1 MPGADGGSA
10 RAAEAP
16 LDLEALQGW
25 LARAHPA
32 LLPPGATR
40 SATRY
45 PGGFSN
51 LTYRLDFTA
60 GDEAVA
66 YVLRRPPPGVPAGIA
81 HDVVREHGILSALHP
96 LGIPVPRPLACCPD
110 PTVLGAPFYLMAVVD
125 GEIIRHRVPPSAL
138 VGRDAASVVRALSRT
153 VVDALARLHAVDVT
167 TGPLATLGK
176 PEGYAARQVAGWSR
190 RWEAA
195 RTGPVPAMDRVAAW
209 LAAHVPASSRVA
221 LLHNDFKLDNLVLSP
236 DLTEV
241 RAILDW
247 EMATIGDP
255 LMDLGTTLAYW
266 VEAGDDPL
274 FRSLGL
280 GVTAQPGAFT
290 RAEVIA
296 AYAEATGHPVM
307 HAAFYETFGIF
318 KVAVIAQQIYARYVA
333 GQTSDARFAG
343 LGAVVEALANRA
355 LGNCEGTTG
364 RRPQ

>member
-1 MPGADGGSA
+1 MAGDAGGSA
-10 RAAEAP
+10 RATEP
-16 LDLEALQGW
+16 SLDLDALQRW
-25 LARAHPA
+25 LVHAHPA
-32 LLPPGATR
+32 LLPAGATL

-51 LTYRLDFTA
+51 LTYRLDGAAA
-60 GDEAVA
+60 GGAFA
-66 YVLRRPPPGVPAGIA
+66 CVLRRPPPGVPAGIA
-81 HDVVREHGILSALHP
+81 HDMVREHGILSALHP

-110 PTVLGAPFYLMAVVD
+110 PAVLGAPFYLMAMVD
-125 GEIIRHRVPPSAL
+125 GEILRHRLPPAAL
-138 VGRDAASVVRALSRT
+138 VDADPAAVVRALSRT
-153 VVDALARLHAVDVT
+153 VVEGLARLHAVDVT
-167 TGPLATLGK
+167 AGSLATLGK
-176 PEGYAARQVAGWSR
+176 PAGYAARQVQGWTR
-190 RWEAA
+190 RWDAS

-209 LAAHVPASSRVA
+209 LAAHVPESARVA

-236 DLTEV
+236 ALTEV

-280 GVTAQPGAFT
+280 GVTALPGAYT
-290 RAEVIA
+290 RADVIA
-296 AYAEATGHPVM
+296 AYAEATGHPVP
-307 HAAFYETFGIF
+307 HAVFYETFGIF

-333 GQTSDARFAG
+333 GKTTDARFAG

-364 RRPQ
+364 PR

>member
-1 MPGADGGSA
+1 MTREDCGPAPASD
-10 RAAEAP
+10 AP
-16 LDLEALQGW
+16 LDLEALQRW
-25 LARAHPA
+25 LAHAHPA
-32 LLPPGATR
+32 LLPVGATL

-51 LTYRLDFTA
+51 HTYRIDGASADGPL
-60 GDEAVA
+60 A

-81 HDVVREHGILSALHP
+81 HDMVREHGILSALHP
-96 LGIPVPRPLACCPD
+96 IGIPVPRPLACCTD
-110 PTVLGAPFYLMAVVD
+110 STVLGAPFYLMAVVD
-125 GEIIRHRVPPSAL
+125 GEIVRHRVPSAAL
-138 VGRDAASVVRALSRT
+138 ADRDAASVVRALSRT
-153 VVDALARLHAVDVT
+153 VVDSLARLHAVDVT

-176 PEGYAARQVAGWSR
+176 PAGYAARQVQGWAR
-190 RWEAA
+190 RWEAS
-195 RTGPVPAMDRVAAW
+195 RTGEVPAMDQVATW
-209 LAAHVPASSRVA
+209 LATHVPESSRVA

-236 DLTEV
+236 DLAEV

-280 GVTAQPGAFT
+280 GVTALPGAYT

-296 AYAEATGHPVM
+296 AYAEATGHPVA
-307 HAAFYETFGIF
+307 HAVFYETFGVF

-333 GQTSDARFAG
+333 GQTTDVRFAG

-364 RRPQ
+364 QR